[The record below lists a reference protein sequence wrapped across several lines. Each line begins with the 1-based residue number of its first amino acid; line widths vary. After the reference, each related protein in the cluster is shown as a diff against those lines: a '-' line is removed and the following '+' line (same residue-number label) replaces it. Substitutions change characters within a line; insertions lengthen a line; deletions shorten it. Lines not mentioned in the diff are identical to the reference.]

1 MAADFM
7 NNVIYTGSPS
17 HQIEP
22 LSRTAAADLTRILME
37 YLLIS
42 RKITGMILQLS
53 CNRSC
58 FSGNF
63 ISLLVTVVL
72 QLLLVSVCLAV
83 TMVNLLP
90 SAISGQRQSWKVSLG

>member
-22 LSRTAAADLTRILME
+22 LSRTAAADLTIILTE
-37 YLLIS
+37 YLLVS
-42 RKITGMILQLS
+42 RKITGMIFQLS
-53 CNRSC
+53 CHRSC

-63 ISLLVTVVL
+63 ISLLVTGV
-72 QLLLVSVCLAV
+72 LLLVFVCLTM

-90 SAISGQRQSWKVSLG
+90 SAISGQRQTWKVSLG